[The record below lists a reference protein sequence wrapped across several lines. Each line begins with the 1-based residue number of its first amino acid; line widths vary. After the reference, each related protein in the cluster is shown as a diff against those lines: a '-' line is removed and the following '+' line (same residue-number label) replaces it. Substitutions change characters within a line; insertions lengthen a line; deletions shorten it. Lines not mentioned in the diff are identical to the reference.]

1 MEERIPTGRL
11 RAKERAMNETGKVAL
26 ALVAGYYLGRRHKLR
41 MATAMAATMLFRRL
55 KRNGGDLLSA
65 SPELGEL
72 TGRLRGELLDLTKS
86 AAMTAAVRQIE
97 ALADRLEQAAQT
109 EQAEKGTEEG
119 AEEGAEE
126 DTGEGADETA
136 DQEGRGE
143 ENKEEEEEEEEEPRS
158 TRSRLSKPRVPKP
171 HVPRAA
177 DRVRAAASGVARRRS
192 SDRDKTKE

>member
-1 MEERIPTGRL
+1 
-11 RAKERAMNETGKVAL
+11 MNETGKVAL

-41 MATAMAATMLFRRL
+41 MATAMAATVLFRRL

-97 ALADRLEQAAQT
+97 ALADRLEQAG
-109 EQAEKGTEEG
+109 QAEKGGEEG
-119 AEEGAEE
+119 AEEGTEKGAEKGAEE
-126 DTGEGADETA
+126 GAGEGAEESA
-136 DQEGRGE
+136 GQEGGGG
-143 ENKEEEEEEEEEPRS
+143 EEEEEEEPRS
-158 TRSRLSKPRVPKP
+158 AKSRLPKPRVPKP

-192 SDRDKTKE
+192 SDRDKTRE

>member
-1 MEERIPTGRL
+1 
-11 RAKERAMNETGKVAL
+11 MNETGKVAL

-41 MATAMAATMLFRRL
+41 MATAMAATVLFRRL

-97 ALADRLEQAAQT
+97 ALADRLEQAG
-109 EQAEKGTEEG
+109 QAEKGGEEGAEEGTEKGAEKG

-126 DTGEGADETA
+126 SA
-136 DQEGRGE
+136 DQEGGGG
-143 ENKEEEEEEEEEPRS
+143 EEEEEEPRS
-158 TRSRLSKPRVPKP
+158 AKSRLPKPRVPKP

-192 SDRDKTKE
+192 SDRDKTRE

>member
-1 MEERIPTGRL
+1 
-11 RAKERAMNETGKVAL
+11 MNETGKVAL

-97 ALADRLEQAAQT
+97 SLADRLEQAAQT

-119 AEEGAEE
+119 TEEGAEE
-126 DTGEGADETA
+126 DTGEGADERA
-136 DQEGRGE
+136 GQEGRGE
-143 ENKEEEEEEEEEPRS
+143 EDKEEEEEEPRS
-158 TRSRLSKPRVPKP
+158 TRSRLTKPRVPKP

-177 DRVRAAASGVARRRS
+177 DRVRAAASGAARRRS
-192 SDRDKTKE
+192 SDRDKTRE

>member
-1 MEERIPTGRL
+1 
-11 RAKERAMNETGKVAL
+11 MNETGKVAL

-41 MATAMAATMLFRRL
+41 MATAMAATVLFRRL

-97 ALADRLEQAAQT
+97 ALADRLEQAG
-109 EQAEKGTEEG
+109 QAEKGSEEG
-119 AEEGAEE
+119 AEEGT
-126 DTGEGADETA
+126 DEGADENA
-136 DQEGRGE
+136 DQEGGGE
-143 ENKEEEEEEEEEPRS
+143 EAEEEEEPRS
-158 TRSRLSKPRVPKP
+158 AKSRLPKPRAPKP

-192 SDRDKTKE
+192 SDRDKTRE

>member
-1 MEERIPTGRL
+1 
-11 RAKERAMNETGKVAL
+11 MNETGKVAL

-41 MATAMAATMLFRRL
+41 MASAMAATMLFRKL
-55 KRNGGDLLSA
+55 KRNGGDLLSG

-97 ALADRLEQAAQT
+97 ALADRLEQAG
-109 EQAEKGTEEG
+109 QAEKGSEKGAEKDTAEDTEEG
-119 AEEGAEE
+119 TAEGTAEGTDEGAEE
-126 DTGEGADETA
+126 DA
-136 DQEGRGE
+136 DQKGGGE
-143 ENKEEEEEEEEEPRS
+143 EDEEEEEEEPRS
-158 TRSRLSKPRVPKP
+158 KKSRLPKPHVPKP

-192 SDRDKTKE
+192 AERDKTRE

>member
-1 MEERIPTGRL
+1 
-11 RAKERAMNETGKVAL
+11 MNETGKVAL

-41 MATAMAATMLFRRL
+41 MASAMAATMLFRKL
-55 KRNGGDLLSA
+55 KRNGGDLLSG

-97 ALADRLEQAAQT
+97 ALADRLEQSG
-109 EQAEKGTEEG
+109 QAEKGSEEG
-119 AEEGAEE
+119 AEEGTKKGPEKDTAEDTEEGTAEGTDEGAEE
-126 DTGEGADETA
+126 DA
-136 DQEGRGE
+136 DQEGGGE
-143 ENKEEEEEEEEEPRS
+143 EDEEEEEEEPRS
-158 TRSRLSKPRVPKP
+158 KKSRLRKPHVPKP

-192 SDRDKTKE
+192 AERDKTKE

>member
-1 MEERIPTGRL
+1 
-11 RAKERAMNETGKVAL
+11 MNETGKVAL

-41 MATAMAATMLFRRL
+41 MATAMAATVLFRRL

-65 SPELGEL
+65 SPELGAL

-97 ALADRLEQAAQT
+97 ALADRLEQAGQQEQT
-109 EQAEKGTEEG
+109 GQADEGAEEGPEEGPEEGAEEGTEEGTEEG
-119 AEEGAEE
+119 AEEGGEGEEESGGEKSAAERSGEEE
-126 DTGEGADETA
+126 D
-136 DQEGRGE
+136 E
-143 ENKEEEEEEEEEPRS
+143 EKPRS

-177 DRVRAAASGVARRRS
+177 DRVRSAAAGVTRRRS
-192 SDRDKTKE
+192 SDRDKTRE

>member
-1 MEERIPTGRL
+1 
-11 RAKERAMNETGKVAL
+11 MNETGKVAL

-41 MATAMAATMLFRRL
+41 MASAMAATMLFRRL

-97 ALADRLEQAAQT
+97 ALADRLEQAGQAGQA
-109 EQAEKGTEEG
+109 EQAEEGTEEG
-119 AEEGAEE
+119 TEEGAEE
-126 DTGEGADETA
+126 DTGEGADESA
-136 DQEGRGE
+136 GQEGRGE
-143 ENKEEEEEEEEEPRS
+143 EDKEEEEEEEEEEPRS
-158 TRSRLSKPRVPKP
+158 TKSRLRKPRVPKP

>member
-1 MEERIPTGRL
+1 
-11 RAKERAMNETGKVAL
+11 MNETGKVAL

-41 MATAMAATMLFRRL
+41 MASAMAATMLFRKL
-55 KRNGGDLLSA
+55 KRNGGDLLSG

-97 ALADRLEQAAQT
+97 ALADRLEQAG
-109 EQAEKGTEEG
+109 QAEKGS
-119 AEEGAEE
+119 EEGAEE
-126 DTGEGADETA
+126 DTEEGTKKGPEKDTAEDTEEGTAEGTDEGAEEDA
-136 DQEGRGE
+136 GQEGG
-143 ENKEEEEEEEEEPRS
+143 EEEEPRS
-158 TRSRLSKPRVPKP
+158 KKSRLPKPHVPKP

-192 SDRDKTKE
+192 AERDKTRE

>member
-1 MEERIPTGRL
+1 
-11 RAKERAMNETGKVAL
+11 MNETGKVAL

-41 MATAMAATMLFRRL
+41 MASAMAATMLFRKL
-55 KRNGGDLLSA
+55 KRNGGDLLSG

-97 ALADRLEQAAQT
+97 ALADRLEQAG
-109 EQAEKGTEEG
+109 QAEKGSEKGAEEGTEKGPEKDTAEDTEEG
-119 AEEGAEE
+119 TAEGTAEGADEGAEE
-126 DTGEGADETA
+126 DA
-136 DQEGRGE
+136 DQEGGGE
-143 ENKEEEEEEEEEPRS
+143 EDEEEEPRS
-158 TRSRLSKPRVPKP
+158 KKSRLPKPHVPKP

-192 SDRDKTKE
+192 AERDKTRE

>member
-1 MEERIPTGRL
+1 
-11 RAKERAMNETGKVAL
+11 MNETGKVAL

-41 MATAMAATMLFRRL
+41 MASAMAATMLFRKL
-55 KRNGGDLLSA
+55 KRNGGDLLSG

-97 ALADRLEQAAQT
+97 ALADRLEQAG
-109 EQAEKGTEEG
+109 QAEKGSEKGAEEGTKKGPEKDTAEDTEEG
-119 AEEGAEE
+119 TAEGTDEGAEE
-126 DTGEGADETA
+126 DA
-136 DQEGRGE
+136 DQEGGG
-143 ENKEEEEEEEEEPRS
+143 EEEEEEEPRS
-158 TRSRLSKPRVPKP
+158 KKSRLPKP

-192 SDRDKTKE
+192 AERDKTRE

>member
-1 MEERIPTGRL
+1 
-11 RAKERAMNETGKVAL
+11 MNETGKVAL

-97 ALADRLEQAAQT
+97 ALADRLEQAG
-109 EQAEKGTEEG
+109 QAEKGSEERADEGTEEG
-119 AEEGAEE
+119 AEEGAAEGTEKGAEE
-126 DTGEGADETA
+126 GT
-136 DQEGRGE
+136 DQEGGGE
-143 ENKEEEEEEEEEPRS
+143 EEQEPRS
-158 TRSRLSKPRVPKP
+158 AKSRLPKPHVPKP

-192 SDRDKTKE
+192 SDRDKTRE

>member
-1 MEERIPTGRL
+1 
-11 RAKERAMNETGKVAL
+11 MNETGKVAL

-97 ALADRLEQAAQT
+97 ALADRLEQAG
-109 EQAEKGTEEG
+109 QAEKGSEERADEGTEEG
-119 AEEGAEE
+119 AAEGAEE
-126 DTGEGADETA
+126 GTEKGAEKGAEEGT
-136 DQEGRGE
+136 DQEGGGE
-143 ENKEEEEEEEEEPRS
+143 EEQEPRS
-158 TRSRLSKPRVPKP
+158 AKSRLPKPHVPKP

-192 SDRDKTKE
+192 SDRDKTRE

>member
-1 MEERIPTGRL
+1 
-11 RAKERAMNETGKVAL
+11 MNETGKVAL

-41 MATAMAATMLFRRL
+41 MASAMAATMLFRKL
-55 KRNGGDLLSA
+55 KRNGGDLLSG

-97 ALADRLEQAAQT
+97 TLADRLEQAG
-109 EQAEKGTEEG
+109 QAEKGSEEG
-119 AEEGAEE
+119 AEEGTKKGPEKDTAEDTEEGTAEGAAEGTDEGAEE
-126 DTGEGADETA
+126 DA
-136 DQEGRGE
+136 DQEGGGE
-143 ENKEEEEEEEEEPRS
+143 EDEEEEEPRS
-158 TRSRLSKPRVPKP
+158 KKSRLRKPHVPKP

-192 SDRDKTKE
+192 AERDKTKE

>member
-1 MEERIPTGRL
+1 
-11 RAKERAMNETGKVAL
+11 MNETGKVAL

-41 MATAMAATMLFRRL
+41 MASAMAATMLFRRL

-97 ALADRLEQAAQT
+97 ALADRLEQAGQA
-109 EQAEKGTEEG
+109 EQAEEGTEEGTEEG

-126 DTGEGADETA
+126 DTGEGAGESA

-143 ENKEEEEEEEEEPRS
+143 EDKEEEEEEEEEEEPRS
-158 TRSRLSKPRVPKP
+158 TRSRLPKPRAPKP